1 MADGIKISTQVLSD
15 TAKVIRNINN
25 GLTDKLTEINKTMA
39 DLGDTWQS
47 KSSTEIRETLNALKP
62 RFEKFRDIV
71 DTYAAHLD
79 STASS
84 YESTESAAKTYA
96 DAFRSR

>member
-39 DLGDTWQS
+39 DLGDTRR
-47 KSSTEIRETLNALKP
+47 K
-62 RFEKFRDIV
+62 
-71 DTYAAHLD
+71 
-79 STASS
+79 
-84 YESTESAAKTYA
+84 
-96 DAFRSR
+96 